1 MYVGIN
7 NWANETSRYILNE
20 NSLVENV
27 FIEIN
32 IRSKNWFFSCSD
44 NTNLTSKQ
52 SQSEYKQRSRFLS
65 MEIRQ
70 LYLPRRF

>member
-1 MYVGIN
+1 MHVGIN

-32 IRSKNWFFSCSD
+32 IRSKNWFLSCSD
-44 NTNLTSKQ
+44 NINLTSKQ
-52 SQSEYKQRSRFLS
+52 SQSKYKHRSRFLFI
-65 MEIRQ
+65 EIRQ
-70 LYLPRRF
+70 LYLSRRF

>member
-1 MYVGIN
+1 MHVGIN

-52 SQSEYKQRSRFLS
+52 SQSEYKQRFRFLFI
-65 MEIRQ
+65 EIQ
-70 LYLPRRF
+70 LYLSRRF